1 MDSDVRR
8 NCLKQLFP
16 VPAAVTLRHWLYEGG
31 TYGGQESSSEE
42 GGKEGSEEG
51 SGQEEEVTGRA
62 DRRVPSF
69 SGGTAG
75 EACRW

>member
-42 GGKEGSEEG
+42 GG
-51 SGQEEEVTGRA
+51 R
-62 DRRVPSF
+62 
-69 SGGTAG
+69 
-75 EACRW
+75 